1 MKRTTATYRI
11 GQAVAIVIILA
22 ICLQAALFST
32 VLAAAAENIQRAT
45 ASIGGEVFMDGNLN
59 AIREPLEAGIP
70 GARVVL
76 STAAGQLVAETTTD
90 DEGYYVFANLD
101 VDTYQLEIFPPAGY
115 IVHSNGTLSVQV
127 REIGAPVI
135 YSTSVSFGIL
145 LPFVTR

>member
-1 MKRTTATYRI
+1 MKRTSTKNRI
-11 GQAVAIVIILA
+11 IQTVTLLLILA
-22 ICLQAALFST
+22 TCIQTSLFST
-32 VLAAAAENIQRAT
+32 VLAAAENTQQAT

-59 AIREPLEAGIP
+59 AIREPLESGIL

-76 STAAGQLVAETTTD
+76 STTAGQLVAETTTD
-90 DEGYYVFANLD
+90 DEGYYVFDNLN
-101 VDTYQLEIFPPAGY
+101 VDTYQLEVFPPTGY
-115 IVHSNGTLSVQV
+115 LVRSNGTLSVQV